1 MYGPE
6 PIGVVL
12 NLSPSASNAFFE
24 MMTPEPSASAISQTA
39 GDGFF
44 RWILPVSGPVTSTE
58 SSAAQSSA

>member
-12 NLSPSASNAFFE
+12 NLSPSASKAFFE

-44 RWILPVSGPVTSTE
+44 RWILPVSGPVTST
-58 SSAAQSSA
+58 